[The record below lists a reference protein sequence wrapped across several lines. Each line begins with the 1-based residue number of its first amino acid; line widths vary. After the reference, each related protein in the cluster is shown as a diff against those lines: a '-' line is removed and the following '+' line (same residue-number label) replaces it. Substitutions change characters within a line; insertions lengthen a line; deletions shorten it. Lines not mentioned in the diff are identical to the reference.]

1 MGQDLAIWR
10 ADDGFINVWADRC
23 IHRGVRL
30 SVGINDG
37 AELAC
42 QYHGGSRYMHGSVH
56 EGDLLDLSAPHNN
69 FPLRRDATRTVL
81 IAGGIGVTPL
91 LAMAQT
97 LARQGLTWELH
108 YFAQSDD
115 HIAFPEVLDHLPA
128 GLTKHLGLSPA
139 QTTDKLQEITE
150 NYLTTSHAYVCGPGP
165 MIEAARA
172 LATESG
178 WPEEAV
184 HFEYFKNES
193 AQDDTSTFEVLL
205 ARRNETLVVNTG
217 VSLLESLRSAGVDMP
232 SSCEQG
238 VCGTCMVTVLD
249 GEPDH
254 QDVYFSDLRD
264 AHAILI
270 YLAGKYDPAATWYP
284 THDPQLL
291 GEHAR
296 ITPPCAGGPNVSGA
310 CRASSR
316 CPASFPSRH
325 CRHE

>member
-1 MGQDLAIWR
+1 MQLPAPKLEPLR
-10 ADDGFINVWADRC
+10 
-23 IHRGVRL
+23 
-30 SVGINDG
+30 SVGTAG
-37 AELAC
+37 APAGRHPQVQVTVARKWTTAEGIAAFELAP
-42 QYHGGSRYMHGSVH
+42 V
-56 EGDLLDLSAPHNN
+56 
-69 FPLRRDATRTVL
+69 
-81 IAGGIGVTPL
+81 AG
-91 LAMAQT
+91 
-97 LARQGLTWELH
+97 ELPSFQPGAH
-108 YFAQSDD
+108 VD
-115 HIAFPEVLDHLPA
+115 VLDHVPA
-128 GLTKHLGLSPA
+128 GLTKHLGLSPT
-139 QTTDKLQEITE
+139 QTTDQLRKITE
-150 NYLTTSHAYVCGPGP
+150 NYLTTSHTYICGPGP

-205 ARRNETLVVNTG
+205 ARRNETLVVNAG

-249 GEPDH
+249 GERDH

-296 ITPPCAGGPNVSGA
+296 ITRPCAGGPNVSGA